1 MIHDDS
7 RLRDCA
13 PVFRDRAEA
22 GRALAALLAPPAQSG
37 ALVLAIPCGGVP
49 VAIEIA
55 RQLALELDIVPV
67 SKILLPWTT
76 ESGFGAVAFDGSLW
90 INENE
95 MRHYGLSESDV
106 ADSVAAARAKVERR
120 TIRLRGG
127 RAAPDAAGRTTI
139 LVDDGIAAGSTM
151 RVAIDAV
158 RRLGAARI
166 SVAAP
171 TGHRHAVELLAGL
184 ADEVYCANVRAA
196 RRFTVADAY
205 ENWRDV
211 NEAEAEALF
220 GQFSKGTP

>member
-7 RLRDCA
+7 GLRDRA

-22 GRALAALLAPPAQSG
+22 GRMLAGLLASFRASG

-49 VAIEIA
+49 VGVEIA
-55 RQLALELDIVPV
+55 RALDLELDIAPV

-76 ESGFGAVAFDGSLW
+76 EAGFGAVAFDGSVW
-90 INENE
+90 INKNDVS
-95 MRHYGLSESDV
+95 HYGLSENAV

-120 TIRLRGG
+120 TIRLRGE
-127 RAAPDAAGRTTI
+127 RTPPAAAGRAVI

-151 RVAIDAV
+151 RVAIDAIG
-158 RRLGAARI
+158 RLGATRI
-166 SVAAP
+166 AVAAP

-184 ADEVYCANVRAA
+184 ADEVYCANVRGA
-196 RRFTVADAY
+196 RHFAVADAY

-211 NEAEAEALF
+211 NEAEAQALF
-220 GQFSKGTP
+220 GQFSKETP

>member
-13 PVFRDRAEA
+13 PVFCDRAEA
-22 GRALAALLAPPAQSG
+22 GRVLARLLASFRASG
-37 ALVLAIPCGGVP
+37 ALVLAIPCGGIP
-49 VAIEIA
+49 VGVEIA
-55 RQLALELDIVPV
+55 RVLDFEIDVAPV

-95 MRHYGLSESDV
+95 MRHYGLSERDI
-106 ADSVAAARAKVERR
+106 AESVAAARAKVGRR
-120 TIRLRGG
+120 AIRLRGG
-127 RAAPDAAGRTTI
+127 RAALAASGRTTI

-166 SVAAP
+166 TVAAP

-196 RRFTVADAY
+196 RRFAVADAY

-211 NEAEAEALF
+211 NEDEAEALF
-220 GQFSKGTP
+220 GQFSKGPP